1 MSTLSPLDPTVP
13 TAGRRPRRR
22 GVRTSLAAGVAAVAV
37 LVASACVPPDF
48 VKHSSGNPVLF
59 TWFAPPDWIASH
71 STNGIDITNAIGSQ
85 YVGLSFAPIGCG
97 TGSTQKQSATNFYN
111 SMRANVRD
119 LTKFTNW
126 RTISASTPRQ
136 LPAAQ
141 YGANYWRQDITFSGT
156 APNGTAMRGEGSLD
170 VQFVN
175 FYPGCYYRNQIRIAP
190 SSQFD
195 GVIARL
201 RSTQSSISYF
211 PPGV

>member
-1 MSTLSPLDPTVP
+1 MSDVASPAPNTLRPQH
-13 TAGRRPRRR
+13 RRHRR
-22 GVRTSLAAGVAAVAV
+22 GLRSTVAAGVAAAAV
-37 LVASACVPPDF
+37 LVASACVPSDF
-48 VKHSSGNPVLF
+48 VKHTSGNPVLF
-59 TWFAPPDWIASH
+59 SWFAPPDWIASH

-85 YVGLSFAPIGCG
+85 YVGLSFAPIGCASG
-97 TGSTQKQSATNFYN
+97 ATQQQSATNFYN

-119 LTKFTNW
+119 LTQFSNW
-126 RTISASTPRQ
+126 KTLSASTPRQ

-175 FYPGCYYRNQIRIAP
+175 YYPGCSFRNQIRIAP
-190 SSQFD
+190 SSQFNS
-195 GVIARL
+195 VISRL

>member
-1 MSTLSPLDPTVP
+1 MTDVQTPQIE
-13 TAGRRPRRR
+13 TAAPMRPRRR
-22 GVRTSLAAGVAAVAV
+22 RGMRASLVAGVAAVAV

-48 VKHSSGNPVLF
+48 VKHTSGNPVLF
-59 TWFAPPDWIASH
+59 SWFAPPDWIASH

-141 YGANYWRQDITFSGT
+141 YGANYWRQDITFSGN